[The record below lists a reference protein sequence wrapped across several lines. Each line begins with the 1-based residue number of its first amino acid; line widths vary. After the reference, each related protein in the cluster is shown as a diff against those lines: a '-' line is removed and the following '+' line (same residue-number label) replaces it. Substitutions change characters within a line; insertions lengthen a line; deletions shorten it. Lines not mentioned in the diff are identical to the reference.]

1 MNLTNMEWNVMEM
14 LWERGSVTGREAAE
28 WLENQLGWSR
38 STTLTHLRRMEAKGA
53 VGSSTDDRLKTFR
66 PLISRENAAIAETE
80 DFLSRV
86 YKGSLSMMVSS
97 FTRRQTLSKEEIDQ
111 LYDILDKIEEGREND

>member
-1 MNLTNMEWNVMEM
+1 MNLTDMEWNVMEM
-14 LWERGSVTGREAAE
+14 LWERGSVTGREATE
-28 WLENQLGWSR
+28 WLETQLGWSR

-53 VGSSTDDRLKTFR
+53 VGSSMESGLKTFR

-97 FTRRQTLSKEEIDQ
+97 FTRKQTLSKEEIDQ
-111 LYDILDKIEEGREND
+111 LYDILEKMEGGREND